1 MFNNLFTFTSL
12 RIFCTIRTYDN
23 IERVDVMIYTQSFS
37 LPETIETI
45 IEERREMFKHET
57 SNQIEV
63 TAYTPADESIL
74 YDAIIALAL
83 GKNVL
88 LKGPTGSGKTKLAE
102 TLSAF
107 FGQPMHSINCSI
119 DLDAEAMLGFKT
131 IQQTNGQATIEFI
144 PGPVIQAMTKGHLL
158 YIDEINMA
166 KPETLPILN
175 GVLDYRKMVTNPFT
189 AEVVKAKPTFGVIA
203 AINEGYVGT
212 VPLNEAL
219 KNRFVVIDVPY
230 VQGEALKR
238 ILQQQTKLTNETL
251 LNRFVTLSADLIV
264 QVKQGYVSEEAA
276 SIRALIDACDLAVYI
291 PPLRAIER
299 AIVEKLED
307 DREKAAVR
315 NLAETL
321 FDE

>member
-1 MFNNLFTFTSL
+1 
-12 RIFCTIRTYDN
+12 
-23 IERVDVMIYTQSFS
+23 MIYTQSFTI
-37 LPETIETI
+37 PETIEMI
-45 IEERREMFKHET
+45 VKKRREMFKSEI
-57 SNQIEV
+57 NEQVEY
-63 TAYTPADESIL
+63 TAYTPAHESII

-119 DLDAEAMLGFKT
+119 DLDAEVMLGFKT
-131 IQQTNGQATIEFI
+131 IQQTNGQAMIEFI

-175 GVLDYRKMVTNPFT
+175 GVLDYRKMITNPFT

-276 SIRALIDACDLAVYI
+276 SIRSLIDACDLAVYI
-291 PPLRAIER
+291 PPRRAIER